1 MNLNEDKISTKLYIP
16 SNVKTRFEF
25 IRGFGIKE
33 LITTLFIVGV
43 LLLVAFG
50 IYLIT
55 KVVIVPVLI
64 VLIGTATMVIVS
76 AKDTNNLSV
85 LDMINNML
93 DFANMQ
99 KIYDYRYFDKWR
111 E

>member
-1 MNLNEDKISTKLYIP
+1 MNDEKISTKLYIP

-25 IRGFGIKE
+25 IKGFGFKE
-33 LITTLFIVGV
+33 LTTTSIVVAFLLLIAFIVHS
-43 LLLVAFG
+43 
-50 IYLIT
+50 ITNNLI
-55 KVVIVPVLI
+55 IAVLI
-64 VLIGTATMVIVS
+64 VLIGTSAMIIIS

-93 DFANMQ
+93 EFVNMQ
-99 KIYDYRYFDKWR
+99 KLYEYKYFDKWR

>member
-1 MNLNEDKISTKLYIP
+1 MNDEKINTKLYIP

-25 IRGFGIKE
+25 IKGFGFKE
-33 LITTLFIVGV
+33 LTTTSIVV
-43 LLLVAFG
+43 AFLLLIAF
-50 IYLIT
+50 IFHSITNNLI
-55 KVVIVPVLI
+55 IAVLI
-64 VLIGTATMVIVS
+64 VLIGTSAMIIVS

-93 DFANMQ
+93 EFVNMQ
-99 KIYDYRYFDKWR
+99 KLYEYKYFDKWR

>member
-1 MNLNEDKISTKLYIP
+1 MEDKNINTKLYIP

-33 LITTLFIVGV
+33 LILTSIV
-43 LLLVAFG
+43 VAFL
-50 IYLIT
+50 IVIAFIINFIT
-55 KVVIVPVLI
+55 KDSIVPVLI
-64 VLIGTATMVIVS
+64 VLLGTATMIIIT

-85 LDMINNML
+85 LDMIKNMIE
-93 DFANMQ
+93 FASMQ
-99 KIYDYRYFDKWR
+99 KIYKYKYFGKWR

>member
-1 MNLNEDKISTKLYIP
+1 MEDKNINTKLYIP

-33 LITTLFIVGV
+33 LILTSIV
-43 LLLVAFG
+43 VAFL
-50 IYLIT
+50 IVIAFIINFIT
-55 KVVIVPVLI
+55 KDSIVPVLI
-64 VLIGTATMVIVS
+64 VLLGTATMIIIT

-85 LDMINNML
+85 LDMIKNMIE
-93 DFANMQ
+93 FASMQ
-99 KIYDYRYFDKWR
+99 KIYKYKYFDKWR

>member
-1 MNLNEDKISTKLYIP
+1 MNEDKISTKLYIP

-93 DFANMQ
+93 DFSNMQ

>member
-1 MNLNEDKISTKLYIP
+1 MEDKNINTKLYIP

-33 LITTLFIVGV
+33 LILTSIV
-43 LLLVAFG
+43 VAFL
-50 IYLIT
+50 IVIALIINFIT
-55 KVVIVPVLI
+55 KDSIVPVLI
-64 VLIGTATMVIVS
+64 VLLGTATMIIIT

-85 LDMINNML
+85 LDMIKNMIE
-93 DFANMQ
+93 FASMQ
-99 KIYDYRYFDKWR
+99 KIYKYKYFDKWR

>member
-1 MNLNEDKISTKLYIP
+1 MEDKNINTKLYIP

-33 LITTLFIVGV
+33 LILTSIVVVFLIVIAFIIN
-43 LLLVAFG
+43 F
-50 IYLIT
+50 IT
-55 KVVIVPVLI
+55 KDSIVPVLI
-64 VLIGTATMVIVS
+64 VLLGTATMIIIT

-85 LDMINNML
+85 LDMIKNMIE
-93 DFANMQ
+93 FASMQ
-99 KIYDYRYFDKWR
+99 KIYKYKYFDKWR